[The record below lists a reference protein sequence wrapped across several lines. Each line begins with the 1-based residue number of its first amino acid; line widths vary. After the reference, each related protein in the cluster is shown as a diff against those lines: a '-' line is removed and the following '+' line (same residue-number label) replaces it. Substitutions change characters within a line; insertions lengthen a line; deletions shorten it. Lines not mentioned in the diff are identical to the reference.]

1 MIARFDGQVAI
12 VTGASGGMGR
22 AVALAFA
29 AAGASVVA
37 ADLTEDAGRET
48 VEQIGQAGGRAVF
61 VPTDVSDAAAV
72 EALVARATG
81 DFGRLDCAVNAA
93 AIEEERGPLHEVD
106 DEVFDRIIAVNL
118 RSIFLCMKHEIL
130 AMLAAGRG
138 GAIVNI
144 ASTNSFRPQPHQS
157 AYTAS
162 KHGVLGMTRNA
173 AVDYGAEGIRINAIC
188 PGADRHADAAS
199 GDGAARPPAGGG
211 GEPSQPPGPLRPAR
225 RDRPGLPLAVL
236 GGVVVHDRPRA
247 GRRRRLPRPLR
258 TARPGRRTATQPAS
272 ARSSSPS
279 ASIGSVTWMA
289 VQPAAR
295 APVTFGPKSS
305 RKMIRDGS
313 TPRRSAVRS

>member
-1 MIARFDGQVAI
+1 MTARFDGQVAI
-12 VTGASGGMGR
+12 VTGASGAWGAPSWR
-22 AVALAFA
+22 SP
-29 AAGASVVA
+29 AGASVVA

-93 AIEEERGPLHEVD
+93 AIEGERGPLHEVD

-162 KHGVLGMTRNA
+162 KHGGWDDSQRRGRLRRRGHPHQRH
-173 AVDYGAEGIRINAIC
+173 R
-188 PGADRHADAAS
+188 PGAIATPDAA
-199 GDGAARPPAGGG
+199 
-211 GEPSQPPGPLRPAR
+211 
-225 RDRPGLPLAVL
+225 
-236 GGVVVHDRPRA
+236 
-247 GRRRRLPRPLR
+247 
-258 TARPGRRTATQPAS
+258 
-272 ARSSSPS
+272 
-279 ASIGSVTWMA
+279 
-289 VQPAAR
+289 
-295 APVTFGPKSS
+295 
-305 RKMIRDGS
+305 
-313 TPRRSAVRS
+313 